1 MQMKEVPTVKLNTGD
16 MMPEIGFGTWKISN
30 QNDAKKAVK
39 TAIKVGYKLIDTA
52 KIYGN
57 EEGVGEGIKEG
68 GVGRD
73 ELFVTTKLWNDDQ
86 GYESGLKAFDESL
99 KRLGLEYIDLYLIH
113 WPGTDRRAESWKA
126 LQEIQSQ
133 GLAKNIGVSNYT
145 VRHLEEVLSS
155 SKVVPAVNQIEFHP
169 FIYEDQKEVLE
180 FCKKNKIVLE
190 AYSPLARARD
200 MENTT
205 LHAIAVR
212 HGKTIAQVM
221 LRWAIQHGTV
231 PIPKSTNP
239 GRTKENIEVFDFDLA
254 EEEMN
259 TINRLSSNKR
269 VTWDPT
275 NLP

>member
-1 MQMKEVPTVKLNTGD
+1 MEMKKE
-16 MMPEIGFGTWKISN
+16 W
-30 QNDAKKAVK
+30 AKVF
-39 TAIKVGYKLIDTA
+39 
-52 KIYGN
+52 
-57 EEGVGEGIKEG
+57 KEG

>member
-68 GVGRD
+68 GVDRE

-99 KRLGLEYIDLYLIH
+99 KRLGLEYVDLYLIH
-113 WPGTDRRAESWKA
+113 WPGTDRRAEAWKA
-126 LQEIQSQ
+126 LQEIQIQ

-180 FCKKNKIVLE
+180 YCKKNKIVVE

-275 NLP
+275 KLP

>member
-1 MQMKEVPTVKLNTGD
+1 MKEVPTVKLNTGD
-16 MMPEIGFGTWKISN
+16 KMPEIGFGTWKISN
-30 QNDAKKAVK
+30 QKDAKKAVK

-68 GVGRD
+68 GVDRA

-99 KRLGLEYIDLYLIH
+99 KRLGLEYVDLYLIH
-113 WPGTDRRAESWKA
+113 WPGTDRRAEAWKA

-180 FCKKNKIVLE
+180 YCKKNKIVVE

-259 TINRLSSNKR
+259 TINRLSTNKR

>member
-1 MQMKEVPTVKLNTGD
+1 MKEVPTVKLNTGD
-16 MMPEIGFGTWKISN
+16 KMPEIGFGTWKISN

-68 GVGRD
+68 GVDRE

-99 KRLGLEYIDLYLIH
+99 KRLGLEYVDLYLIH
-113 WPGTDRRAESWKA
+113 WPGTDRRAEAWKA

-180 FCKKNKIVLE
+180 YCKKNKIVVE

-259 TINRLSSNKR
+259 TINRLSTNKR

>member
-1 MQMKEVPTVKLNTGD
+1 MKEVPTVKLNTGD
-16 MMPEIGFGTWKISN
+16 KMPEIGFGTWKISN
-30 QNDAKKAVK
+30 QKDAKKAVK

-68 GVGRD
+68 GVDRA

-99 KRLGLEYIDLYLIH
+99 KRLGLEYVDLYLIH
-113 WPGTDRRAESWKA
+113 WPGTDRRAEAWKA
-126 LQEIQSQ
+126 LQEIQTQ

-180 FCKKNKIVLE
+180 YCKKNKIVVE

-259 TINRLSSNKR
+259 TINRLSTNKR

>member
-1 MQMKEVPTVKLNTGD
+1 MKEVPTVKLNTGD
-16 MMPEIGFGTWKISN
+16 KMPEIGFGTWKISN
-30 QNDAKKAVK
+30 QKDAKKAVK

-68 GVGRD
+68 GVDRA

-99 KRLGLEYIDLYLIH
+99 KRLGLEYVDLYLIH
-113 WPGTDRRAESWKA
+113 WPGTDRRAEAWKA
-126 LQEIQSQ
+126 LQEIQTQ

-180 FCKKNKIVLE
+180 YCKKNKIVVE

>member
-68 GVGRD
+68 GVDRE

-99 KRLGLEYIDLYLIH
+99 KRLGLEYVDLYLIH
-113 WPGTDRRAESWKA
+113 WPGTDRRAEAWKA
-126 LQEIQSQ
+126 LQEIQTQ

-180 FCKKNKIVLE
+180 YCKKNKIVVE

-259 TINRLSSNKR
+259 TINRLSTNKR

>member
-68 GVGRD
+68 GVDRD

-99 KRLGLEYIDLYLIH
+99 KRLGLEYVDLYLIH
-113 WPGTDRRAESWKA
+113 WPGTDRRAEAWKA
-126 LQEIQSQ
+126 LQEIQIQ

-180 FCKKNKIVLE
+180 YCKKNKIVVE

-275 NLP
+275 KLP

>member
-1 MQMKEVPTVKLNTGD
+1 MKEVPTVKLNTGD
-16 MMPEIGFGTWKISN
+16 KMPEIGFGTWKISN

-68 GVGRD
+68 GVDRA

-99 KRLGLEYIDLYLIH
+99 KRLGLEYVDLYLIH
-113 WPGTDRRAESWKA
+113 WPGTDRRAEAWKA
-126 LQEIQSQ
+126 LQEIQTQ

-180 FCKKNKIVLE
+180 YCKKNKIVVE

-259 TINRLSSNKR
+259 TINRLSTNKR

>member
-68 GVGRD
+68 GVDRA

-99 KRLGLEYIDLYLIH
+99 KRLGLEYVDLYLIH
-113 WPGTDRRAESWKA
+113 WPGTDRRAEAWKA
-126 LQEIQSQ
+126 LQEIQIQ

-180 FCKKNKIVLE
+180 YCKKNKIVVE

-275 NLP
+275 KLP

>member
-1 MQMKEVPTVKLNTGD
+1 MKEVPTVKLNTGD
-16 MMPEIGFGTWKISN
+16 NMPEIGFGTWKISN
-30 QNDAKKAVK
+30 QNDAKNSVK
-39 TAIKVGYKLIDTA
+39 TAIEVGYRLIDTA

-57 EEGVGEGIKEG
+57 EEGVGEGIKVG
-68 GVGRD
+68 GVARE

-86 GYESGLKAFDESL
+86 GYDSAQKAFSGSL
-99 KRLGLEYIDLYLIH
+99 KRLGLEFVDLYLIH
-113 WPGTDRRAESWKA
+113 WPGTDRRAEAWKA
-126 LQEIQSQ
+126 LQEIHKQ

-145 VRHLEEVLSS
+145 VRHLEEILSS
-155 SKVVPAVNQIEFHP
+155 SEIIPAVNQIEFHP

-180 FCKKNKIVLE
+180 FCKKNKIVVE

-200 MENTT
+200 MGNTT
-205 LHAIAVR
+205 LHAIAER

-239 GRTKENIEVFDFDLA
+239 ERTKENIGVFNFDLA